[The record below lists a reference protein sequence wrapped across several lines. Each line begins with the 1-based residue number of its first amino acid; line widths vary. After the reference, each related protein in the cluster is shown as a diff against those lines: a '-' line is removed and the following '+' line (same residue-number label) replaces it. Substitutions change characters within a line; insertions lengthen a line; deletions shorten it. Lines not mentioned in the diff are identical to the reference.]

1 MKKNFFSII
10 AVVLLILTIIVSGCG
25 QKPGPKELLNGAYEK
40 SFEMES
46 YSFDGNLNFS
56 LNVPKEVIESELE
69 TAMIAGML
77 QNINMNI
84 SGVYQH
90 NPVKIEMILDLEI
103 PGDMSFNVNLP
114 VVIEEERA
122 LVKVPNIPF
131 IPLPEEVKGKFMEF
145 NYNELAEMSDEEEF
159 NFEVLQKQ
167 NELIKEMS
175 RVIFNHYD
183 EEEYFTLL
191 EESQFPDGADVTE
204 VVEIK
209 ITDENFEKVVLTFV
223 DNVFPEL
230 VDLLSS
236 PKWAEYKHMEPGEP
250 EKLKEDLVNKRSDIV
265 SFLQDKKNTFKVN
278 DLTIQNGI
286 NKDNYISYQSA
297 KLDADIIIE
306 GIVGN
311 LLIDLSLS
319 TNNINEDPNFTIEV
333 PMENIINVIEYEEIM
348 NSIYGDFE

>member
-1 MKKNFFSII
+1 MKRKLLSI
-10 AVVLLILTIIVSGCG
+10 AFTLLIILTLVLSGCG
-25 QKPGPKELLNGAYEK
+25 QKPGPKQMLNTAYDK
-40 SFEMES
+40 SFELES
-46 YSFDGNLNFS
+46 YSFDGNIDFS
-56 LNVPKEVIESELE
+56 MNVPAEAIAAEPEM
-69 TAMIAGML
+69 AMIAGML
-77 QNINMNI
+77 QDINMNI
-84 SGVYQH
+84 SGVYQL

-114 VVIEEERA
+114 MIIEEERT

-145 NYNELAEMSDEEEF
+145 NYDELSETEEEF
-159 NFEVLQKQ
+159 DFEILQKQ

-175 RVIFNHYD
+175 RIIFNHYN

-223 DNVFPEL
+223 DQVFPEL

-236 PKWAEYKHMEPGEP
+236 PNWSEYKYMEPGEP
-250 EKLKEDLVNKRSDIV
+250 EKLKEDMINSRSDII
-265 SFLQDKKNTFKVN
+265 SFLQDENNSLRVN
-278 DLTIQNGI
+278 DFTILNGI
-286 NKDNYISYQSA
+286 NKDNYISYQSM
-297 KLDADIIIE
+297 KLDIDAIVE

-311 LLIDLSLS
+311 FIINLSLS
-319 TNNINEDPNFTIEV
+319 TNDINQDPNFTVDV
-333 PMENIINVIEYEEIM
+333 PTENIINVIEYEEIM
-348 NSIYGDFE
+348 NSTYGGFGS